1 MFTFADICYSETIF
15 VEERLCVHTTLSEAQ
30 IEIFPLPPKSGTWYF
45 GVCFAEYEQDETKT
59 WVSNQL
65 PYFKIIPPITS
76 IPIPPFLN
84 RPPPPYW
91 QIGHPNFSLLTK
103 MQL

>member
-59 WVSNQL
+59 WVSTPLFQNHSPHFL
-65 PYFKIIPPITS
+65 TAPLHLTGKSVIPSFPY
-76 IPIPPFLN
+76 
-84 RPPPPYW
+84 
-91 QIGHPNFSLLTK
+91 
-103 MQL
+103 